1 MVADSRGQ
9 GDSRAARRLNQPRPV
24 RVTVE
29 EGLPAAVG
37 QVGVFQVREEW
48 RVVDRWWTDAPVRR
62 RYFDLVLAT
71 GENVV
76 VFEDEEGGGWF
87 RQKA

>member
-1 MVADSRGQ
+1 VVADSRGK
-9 GDSRAARRLNQPRPV
+9 GDSRAARRLNEPRPV
-24 RVTVE
+24 RVAVE
-29 EGLPAAVG
+29 EGIPAAVG
-37 QVGVFQVREEW
+37 QMRVFQVREEW

-71 GENVV
+71 GENVA